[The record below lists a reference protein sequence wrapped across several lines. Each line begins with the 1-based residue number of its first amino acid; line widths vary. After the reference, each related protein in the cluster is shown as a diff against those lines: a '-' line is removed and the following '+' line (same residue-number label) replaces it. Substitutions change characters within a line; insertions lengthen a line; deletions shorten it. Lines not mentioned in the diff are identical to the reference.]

1 MLSYQLR
8 RKCSLIPAESL
19 SDSLNISF
27 TCSIQTVEDVRILR
41 DIELYFSMTV
51 DEMPAGVADLV

>member
-1 MLSYQLR
+1 VL
-8 RKCSLIPAESL
+8 LIPAESL
-19 SDSLNISF
+19 SDSLTISF
-27 TCSIQTVEDVRILR
+27 PCSIQTVEDVRILR